1 MAKNTPSTTKPK
13 TGLQRGT
20 TGYAINFFR
29 SDILVNLQLDL
40 KRLEKAGIDDELCA
54 KIRELLSALVS
65 AASAE
70 PKGSFWGRA
79 VHEVLRDYELAYKRW
94 NDVQGKDPDAVSKR
108 DNILSEL
115 QDIRHKIANV
125 CRKNSHSLSE
135 AHDLE
140 LVTAINDA
148 LRDTIQTVPGT
159 FSALA
164 KSAAR
169 FEQRALPD

>member
-1 MAKNTPSTTKPK
+1 MGTKPK

-20 TGYAINFFR
+20 TGCAINFFR

-40 KRLEKAGIDDELCA
+40 KRLEKAGIDEELCA
-54 KIRELLSALVS
+54 RVRQLLSALVS

-79 VHEVLRDYELAYKRW
+79 VHEVLRDYETTYKRW
-94 NDVQGKDPDAVSKR
+94 NDVKGTDQQAIDTR
-108 DNILSEL
+108 DEILAQL
-115 QDIRHKIANV
+115 QDIRHAISNV

-148 LRDTIQTVPGT
+148 LKDAISIVPGT

-164 KSAAR
+164 KSSER
-169 FEQRALPD
+169 FSARALGA